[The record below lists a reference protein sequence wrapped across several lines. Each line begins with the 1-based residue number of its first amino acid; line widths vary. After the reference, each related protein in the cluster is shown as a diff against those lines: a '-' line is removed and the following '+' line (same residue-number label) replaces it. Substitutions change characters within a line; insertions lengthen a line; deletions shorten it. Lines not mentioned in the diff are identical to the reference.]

1 MKNTL
6 LVAGFSSL
14 VVAVILYTLGYTN
27 LDYVASSTQVLI
39 YPAAFFGLLG
49 LVLLFWA
56 VRYAR
61 KTIAS

>member
-27 LDYVASSTQVLI
+27 LDYVVSSTQVLI

>member
-6 LVAGFSSL
+6 LAAGFSSL

-27 LDYVASSTQVLI
+27 INYLVGSTQVLI

-56 VRYAR
+56 VRNVIKA
-61 KTIAS
+61 TAN

>member
-14 VVAVILYTLGYTN
+14 VVAVVLYTLGYAN
-27 LDYVASSTQVLI
+27 LNFLVGSTEVLI
-39 YPAAFFGLLG
+39 FPAAFFGLLG

-56 VRYAR
+56 VRNIIEA
-61 KTIAS
+61 TAN

>member
-14 VVAVILYTLGYTN
+14 VAAVILYTIGYTN
-27 LDYVASSTQVLI
+27 LDYVTGSTQVLI

-61 KTIAS
+61 KTITS